1 MLGVGIGG
9 GVSLAFAFASTRGGG
24 DSDLLVEE
32 TLESAAREHLGVA
45 VANALAS
52 RVVRVDGARAE
63 EFCARAQGD
72 DAEGR
77 VESGVERD
85 DGGEDC
91 LRATGA
97 GSERSRRLGEGAR
110 RRMPRWTPRR
120 CDPRGRTKR
129 RLAARPALRAPGISP
144 LARGHPAARV
154 DQHGCITVPAFPR
167 GAAVRAARGRK
178 IRVPFCP
185 K

>member
-63 EFCARAQGD
+63 EFCARAKGD
-72 DAEGR
+72 DAR
-77 VESGVERD
+77 
-85 DGGEDC
+85 GGSS
-91 LRATGA
+91 RASSATT
-97 GSERSRRLGEGAR
+97 EAR
-110 RRMPRWTPRR
+110 TV
-120 CDPRGRTKR
+120 C
-129 RLAARPALRAPGISP
+129 ARPAPGASDRADSGREAS
-144 LARGHPAARV
+144 AASYAEM
-154 DQHGCITVPAFPR
+154 DAE
-167 GAAVRAARGRK
+167 AM
-178 IRVPFCP
+178 
-185 K
+185 